1 VNYIFN
7 GRLCGYLCER
17 CEEPLAN
24 LTVRLYRVSA
34 DRDVTALAAAQP
46 KETFAFLSDEEVR
59 AKASLLLAETQTDAQ
74 GAFSVQLPDTYDGG
88 PFEIDVYCATV
99 PRPKV
104 SRHAHPLQFSI
115 TTLEPA
121 WEKSKDS
128 ATAAWEHCVDARYW
142 CRVLARFGVWTICG
156 HLVTCEGSSPIPG
169 ATVKAFDRDWL
180 QDDPLGSAVTDSTG
194 HFLISYTVDEFK
206 KTIFPFIDI
215 ELVGGPDVYFSAELA
230 GNTILQEDPSTGRTP
245 GRSNIGPCFCVELCS
260 GQIVGSGGPETVP
273 HWMQVGATFDIHPD
287 AGQPGSAFSADGY
300 AGAIAD
306 PTVDAYVFGST
317 LALNGNCPLTNIGTG
332 NPVKYRFLI
341 GEYTWSSSPDDPT
354 TMPSVAPASLTPVVT
369 QFAGALVGYVSY
381 TDGNGMQQWA
391 EVNVGATDA
400 DGWIKVD
407 GTTVTVPMYNP
418 PGSTAVVTVQAS
430 NYLETFTLSNLNTLA
445 VTAVHPPKLPVKPAP
460 SDAGESLTTAQEEPI
475 RRYTLQFEARD
486 TGTNDL
492 LGSDTLSSIIFD
504 NSPVIVALDLVEL
517 LSNLCNPLAGI
528 SDVHVLYTID
538 HPHLRSYS
546 VAIGNNNGQVHPP
559 PAFSGSPTVAMPSG
573 DYAPGDFFFRGGASG
588 TSGVAVDISGDQPCA
603 YRVTLSWQTRLWL
616 ASATSTEIL
625 YCK

>member
-1 VNYIFN
+1 VHYIFN

-24 LTVRLYRVSA
+24 LTIRLYAVSA
-34 DRDVTALAAAQP
+34 ERDVTALAAAQP
-46 KETFAFLSDEEVR
+46 KETFTFLSDEDVR

-74 GAFSVQLPDTYDGG
+74 GAFSVELPDTYDGG
-88 PFEIDVYCATV
+88 PFEIDVYCETV

-128 ATAAWEHCVDARYW
+128 ATATWEHCVDARYW

-156 HLVTCEGSSPIPG
+156 HLTTCEGSSPIPG

-180 QDDPLGSAVTDSTG
+180 QDDPLGSAVTDNTG

-206 KTIFPFIDI
+206 KTIFPLIDI

-230 GNTILQEDPSTGRTP
+230 GTTILQEDPSTGRTP

-260 GQIVGSGGPETVP
+260 GQVVGSGGPETVP

-287 AGQPGSAFSADGY
+287 AGQPGSAFSVDGY
-300 AGAIAD
+300 AGDIAD
-306 PTVDAYVFGST
+306 PTVDAYVFGGT
-317 LALNGNCPLTNIGTG
+317 LELDGNCPLTNIATG
-332 NPVKYRFLI
+332 HPVKYRFLI
-341 GEYTWSSSPDDPT
+341 GEYTWSPPGDDPAK
-354 TMPSVAPASLTPVVT
+354 MPLVAPASLTPVVA
-369 QFAGALVGYVSY
+369 QFMPTHVGYVSY
-381 TDGNGMQQWA
+381 PDGNTQQWA
-391 EVNVGATDA
+391 EVIVDHTDP
-400 DGWIKVD
+400 DGWIEVY
-407 GTTVTVPMYNP
+407 GMTVEVPMNNP
-418 PGSTAVVTVQAS
+418 PGSHAPVIVTAN

-445 VTAVHPPKLPVKPAP
+445 VTAVHPPKLSAEPAP
-460 SDAGESLTTAQEEPI
+460 GESLTTAQEEPI

-486 TGTNDL
+486 VGTDAL
-492 LGSDTLSSIIFD
+492 LGSDTLSSIVFN
-504 NSPVIVALDLVEL
+504 NSDVIVALDLVEL
-517 LSNLCNPLAGI
+517 LSDLCNPLAGI

-546 VAIGNNNGQVHPP
+546 VAIGNNKGQVHPP
-559 PAFSGSPTVAMPSG
+559 PAFSGSPTMAMPSG

-603 YRVTLSWQTRLWL
+603 YRVTLLWQTRLWQ
-616 ASATSTEIL
+616 ASPTSTEVL